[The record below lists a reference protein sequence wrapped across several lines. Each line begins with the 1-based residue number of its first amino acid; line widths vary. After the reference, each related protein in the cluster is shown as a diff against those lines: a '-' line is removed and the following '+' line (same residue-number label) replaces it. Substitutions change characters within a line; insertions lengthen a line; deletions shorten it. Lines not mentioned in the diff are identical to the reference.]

1 MLEEP
6 QANIKVELSIPPQ
19 KILGAVQQTM
29 FKYGEI
35 VEEAMQEVALDL
47 NFNEAFQEKVKFV
60 VKEEIKNSLKKAIE
74 DCGIKAR
81 SIAFRGGTD
90 GSALSFRGL
99 PCPNLSALVAFAAFQ
114 CPSCSCLQEI
124 EICRT
129 SSPHVICVCSGKPL
143 LHVFVLLCRSWP

>member
-47 NFNEAFQEKVKFV
+47 NFNEEFQEKVKRV
-60 VKEEIKNSLKKAIE
+60 VKEEIRNSLKIAIE
-74 DCGIKAR
+74 DAAR
-81 SIAFRGGTD
+81 EAVYSIYRNNRTD
-90 GSALSFRGL
+90 LNKMITNAILK
-99 PCPNLSALVAFAAFQ
+99 
-114 CPSCSCLQEI
+114 LQQDE
-124 EICRT
+124 
-129 SSPHVICVCSGKPL
+129 SKY
-143 LHVFVLLCRSWP
+143 